1 MDFRPKI
8 VNLDAFKRK
17 GAGTHLGK
25 TDRSVAEEGP
35 KQEMLWLLLAFVT
48 VLAMTYLMVPSGEG
62 TVPNMPIG
70 SISPHNVKA
79 PYEMHIQDEEST
91 KKNKTLATAKIPNV
105 FDYDEEVAKD
115 IYTRIV
121 KAFNVMGQAYSGNV
135 KTINYS
141 IVISQY
147 NGTKV
152 DSEVSGRS
160 SNTTTK
166 PNINELSEATA
177 DLRAFEKKE
186 SFRKAEADFTSA
198 IGIELDENLIKTL
211 RYYHYWPG
219 IKDHV
224 IDLLKPVFEA
234 GIVGQKSSLLTS
246 TKSGVTIRNISSDNE
261 WITAEFS
268 TLYDIPEAYKKI
280 KKNASQILPVER
292 PKLLRLITIL
302 ASRLAVPNLSINR
315 AETEARKKKAS
326 DSIEPVY
333 FRVQRGEMIV
343 REGELVS
350 KVHTVKLGGLANSSQ
365 DGGVVKMVVSY
376 LVLNSLVVALL
387 TIFIWKYHPE
397 IYESKKLHL
406 FVATLLILHT
416 ALILASKGL
425 FAMFLP
431 QTPSIAL
438 GTYLLAVPL
447 VFGPMII
454 SIFFTSEVTVL
465 FTIAVTVVTGMI
477 FRELPILALMTLAGG
492 MVCAFHVRYY
502 SKRTTVI
509 KVGMLISFA
518 NVIIILSSGVA
529 SEVFWLQARA
539 YEAGFAVFGGVI
551 TAILVSAALPL
562 VESFFPVVSD
572 IKLLELTNLN
582 HPLLRRMIMDAP
594 GTYHHSIMVG
604 NLAEEACKSIG
615 ANGLLAR
622 AGALFHDI
630 GKMKNP
636 SYFVENQGYGIN
648 PHDEISPSMSKILVI
663 NHIKQGQELAKE
675 HKLLPQ
681 ISAMIPEHH
690 GTQLVKF
697 FYHKAKANEDVSRE
711 TVNEEDFRYPGPVPQ
726 SRESAIVALADSLE
740 ASARACSNPTRQRL
754 NRLVADV
761 INDKFVQGQ
770 LDNSHLTLDDLAAIT
785 ESFTHVLSGIH
796 HHRLQYPGHGKENL
810 PNEINSDGTS
820 IDKTNVSDA

>member
-35 KQEMLWLLLAFVT
+35 KQGMLWLLLAFVT

-198 IGIELDENLIKTL
+198 IGIELDENLSKTL

-261 WITAEFS
+261 WSTAEFS

-280 KKNASQILPVER
+280 KKNAQMR
-292 PKLLRLITIL
+292 
-302 ASRLAVPNLSINR
+302 
-315 AETEARKKKAS
+315 
-326 DSIEPVY
+326 
-333 FRVQRGEMIV
+333 Q
-343 REGELVS
+343 
-350 KVHTVKLGGLANSSQ
+350 Q
-365 DGGVVKMVVSY
+365 
-376 LVLNSLVVALL
+376 
-387 TIFIWKYHPE
+387 
-397 IYESKKLHL
+397 
-406 FVATLLILHT
+406 
-416 ALILASKGL
+416 
-425 FAMFLP
+425 
-431 QTPSIAL
+431 
-438 GTYLLAVPL
+438 
-447 VFGPMII
+447 
-454 SIFFTSEVTVL
+454 
-465 FTIAVTVVTGMI
+465 
-477 FRELPILALMTLAGG
+477 
-492 MVCAFHVRYY
+492 
-502 SKRTTVI
+502 
-509 KVGMLISFA
+509 
-518 NVIIILSSGVA
+518 
-529 SEVFWLQARA
+529 
-539 YEAGFAVFGGVI
+539 
-551 TAILVSAALPL
+551 ALP
-562 VESFFPVVSD
+562 
-572 IKLLELTNLN
+572 
-582 HPLLRRMIMDAP
+582 
-594 GTYHHSIMVG
+594 
-604 NLAEEACKSIG
+604 AEE
-615 ANGLLAR
+615 L
-622 AGALFHDI
+622 
-630 GKMKNP
+630 
-636 SYFVENQGYGIN
+636 
-648 PHDEISPSMSKILVI
+648 
-663 NHIKQGQELAKE
+663 
-675 HKLLPQ
+675 
-681 ISAMIPEHH
+681 
-690 GTQLVKF
+690 
-697 FYHKAKANEDVSRE
+697 
-711 TVNEEDFRYPGPVPQ
+711 
-726 SRESAIVALADSLE
+726 
-740 ASARACSNPTRQRL
+740 
-754 NRLVADV
+754 
-761 INDKFVQGQ
+761 
-770 LDNSHLTLDDLAAIT
+770 
-785 ESFTHVLSGIH
+785 
-796 HHRLQYPGHGKENL
+796 
-810 PNEINSDGTS
+810 
-820 IDKTNVSDA
+820 